1 MYAPNKTKKGN
12 EAFSNLFRTHTIS
25 VMVSGRWDAM
35 SRMEVF
41 LHQAWIACRWIAL
54 LRCSTIST

>member
-41 LHQAWIACRWIAL
+41 LHQA
-54 LRCSTIST
+54 